1 MGRLDGK
8 VAIVTGGGGD
18 FGSATC
24 RRFVAEGARVCVA
37 DVDQDRG
44 RSVAEE
50 LGAAA
55 FAVRCDHTV
64 RAEADAA
71 VAETV
76 SRWGTLT
83 TLFNNAGVVWTGK
96 FDTLDAAGLQRLLTV
111 DLVGMAEMT
120 QAALPALRRHA
131 VAEPHAGA
139 VILFMSSG
147 LGLRGAPGT
156 SGYAIAKHGVTGL
169 MRSLAQELGPEN
181 IRVNGLAPGIADTA
195 GMRAAWAAPDE
206 ALRTFRERTP
216 LRRNVEPI
224 DIANAALYLVSDEAR
239 NIHSVSFPVDGGIY
253 GL

>member
-1 MGRLDGK
+1 MGRLEGK

-37 DVDQDRG
+37 DIDEDRG
-44 RSVAEE
+44 RSVADD
-50 LGAAA
+50 LGDAA
-55 FAVRCDHTV
+55 FFVRCDHTQ
-64 RAEADAA
+64 RSQADAA
-71 VAETV
+71 VKETV

-83 TLFNNAGVVWTGK
+83 TLFNNAGRVWTGM
-96 FDTLDAAGLQRLLTV
+96 FDTVDGPGLQQLLTV
-111 DLVGMAEMT
+111 DLVGMVEMT

-131 VAEPHAGA
+131 AAATHAGA
-139 VILFMSSG
+139 AILFMSSG

-156 SGYAIAKHGVTGL
+156 SAYAMAKHGVTGL
-169 MRSLAQELGPEN
+169 MRSLAQEIGPEN
-181 IRVNGLAPGIADTA
+181 IRVNSLAPGIADTA

-224 DIANAALYLVSDEAR
+224 DVANAALYLVSDEAR